1 MSYQNIQDFF
11 YSPKDNCRCFWQKWI
26 PEEEVK
32 RTIVFQHGLGEHSN
46 RYANLINYF
55 AGSGTAFYAMDA
67 RGHGKSE
74 GKKGHVN
81 SLMDFVHDL
90 HELVMLAKNEQE
102 KNQVF
107 LLGHSMGGVI
117 TALYAFNYQQHLQAL
132 ILSSAGIEPY
142 LNPYLKV
149 AKVAAQ
155 GLVPMT
161 PSFTMGSNLN
171 LKYLSHDQSVIADYK
186 ADPLVHSSASVKLGY
201 EMFNVH
207 KTIYAKA
214 GQLYIPLYVM
224 HGTGDKIAASEGSQR
239 FYELAGSTDKTLKL
253 YDGLYH
259 EMINEIPIARADVL
273 RDLKEWV
280 EQRSP

>member
-1 MSYQNIQDFF
+1 MGYQNIKDFF
-11 YSPKDNCRCFWQKWI
+11 HTPKDNYQCFWQKWI
-26 PEEEVK
+26 PDEPIQ
-32 RTIVFQHGLGEHSN
+32 RTVVFQHGLGEHSS

-55 AGSGTAFYAMDA
+55 SGSGTAFYAMDA

-74 GKKGHVN
+74 GKKGHVS

-102 KNQVF
+102 TKQVF

-117 TALYAFNYQQHLQAL
+117 ATLYAFHYQQHLRAL

-171 LKYLSHDQSVIADYK
+171 LKYLSHDKKVIADYK

-214 GQLYIPLYVM
+214 DQLRIPLYII
-224 HGTGDKIAASEGSQR
+224 HGTGDKIAAPESSQKL
-239 FYELAGSTDKTLKL
+239 YELAGSTDKTLKL

-259 EMINEIPIARADVL
+259 EMINEEEKDREQVL
-273 RDLKEWV
+273 KDLKDWV
-280 EQRSP
+280 LAH